1 MIAPLVAAARVVEER
16 IRTSR
21 RLRKLARTSLFVLAR
36 VSPEV
41 KDYVRIRL
49 RRIV

>member
-1 MIAPLVAAARVVEER
+1 MIALVAAARVLEER
-16 IRTSR
+16 LRTSR
-21 RLRKLARTSLFVLAR
+21 RLRTLARRALFVLSR
-36 VSPEV
+36 VSPEA

>member
-1 MIAPLVAAARVVEER
+1 VIALIAAARVLEER

-21 RLRKLARTSLFVLAR
+21 RLRTIARRTLYALSR
-36 VSPEV
+36 VSPEA

>member
-1 MIAPLVAAARVVEER
+1 MIAPLVAAARVLEQR

-21 RLRKLARTSLFVLAR
+21 RLRALARRSLVVLAR
-36 VSPEV
+36 VSPDLR
-41 KDYVRIRL
+41 DYVRIRV

>member
-1 MIAPLVAAARVVEER
+1 VIALIAAARVLEER
-16 IRTSR
+16 VRTSR
-21 RLRKLARTSLFVLAR
+21 RLRAISRRALFVLSR
-36 VSPEV
+36 VSPEA